1 MDTSAG
7 GLITYSEDVED
18 FTTKESDQSKL
29 KQVNARL
36 LEFNR
41 IFFGDQAKNFLSM
54 LSNCENDEIF
64 ATN

>member
-1 MDTSAG
+1 METSAG

-36 LEFNR
+36 LEFNW
-41 IFFGDQAKNFLSM
+41 IFFGD
-54 LSNCENDEIF
+54 
-64 ATN
+64 